1 MVKQIRLCNVA
12 MNASL
17 LHTISYARS
26 HPVTK
31 CRDESIIF
39 YHIQLKVIIVHSTSY
54 LNIIFRLLLD
64 NFRHH
69 ISNAD

>member
-12 MNASL
+12 MNSSL

-39 YHIQLKVIIVHSTSY
+39 LLYPIESYNSAFNLIFEYNLSTII
-54 LNIIFRLLLD
+54 R
-64 NFRHH
+64 
-69 ISNAD
+69 